1 MHSINTRGVRAWVA
15 LLLVLL
21 VGASGVAT
29 ALPAQADRPSA
40 GAAAQPAALPPVL
53 RVGTEGVYTP
63 FSFKQGGKLT
73 GYDVDVMNAIGKKLG
88 VRIQFVEVQWDSMF
102 EALRS
107 GRIDLVANQV
117 TLNPQRQ
124 QLYDLS
130 TPYVETTGVV
140 VVADDN
146 TTIKSLKDIRGKRA
160 AQNLTSNWKD
170 VAQENGA
177 TIVGVDS
184 MDKALENLRLGNVD
198 VVVNDKLAVNYAI
211 KSLGD
216 QAGVKVVAQTS
227 DVSESVL
234 AARKGTGYMP
244 QLDSAIRQLKADGT
258 LTSLYDKYFDATPT
272 PPSDWELVKENAGP
286 MALAALKV
294 TIPLTIIAFVL
305 GLIIAL
311 FVALARMSSSP
322 WLSIPARVYIS
333 FLRGVPVLV
342 LLLIVYFGLTNQFGI
357 RLSPFVAAAIGLTLN
372 ASAYCAEVIRS
383 AVLSVPTGQ
392 WEAAWTVG
400 MNRRTSLR
408 RIILPEAARTAVPPL
423 SNTAIGVLKD
433 TSLVSVIT
441 VADMVRQ
448 AQVAAAPTFRFFTLY
463 LLAGLY
469 FWVIVIVL
477 SAAQGRLEK
486 RLSRYAA

>member
-1 MHSINTRGVRAWVA
+1 MRSIIPRWVRVCVA
-15 LLLVLL
+15 LVLAVL
-21 VGASGVAT
+21 VGSVCAVGAVPAHADEPRPAAVA
-29 ALPAQADRPSA
+29 PPQ
-40 GAAAQPAALPPVL
+40 ALPPVL

-63 FSFKQGGKLT
+63 FSFKEGNKLT
-73 GYDVDVMNAIGKKLG
+73 GFDVDVMNAIGKKLG

-117 TLNPQRQ
+117 TLNPERQR
-124 QLYDLS
+124 LYDLS
-130 TPYVETTGVV
+130 TPYVETSGVV

-146 TTIKSLKDIRGKRA
+146 TTIKGLKDIRGKRA

-177 TIVGVDS
+177 SIVGVDS

-211 KSLGD
+211 KSLGSK
-216 QAGVKVVAQTS
+216 AGVKVVAQTP
-227 DVSESVL
+227 DVSQSVL

-244 QLDSAIRQLKADGT
+244 QLDSAIRQLKAEGT
-258 LTSLYDKYFDATPT
+258 LNTLYDKYFDATPE
-272 PPSDWELVKENAGP
+272 PPSDWELVKENAWP
-286 MALAALKV
+286 MAVAAIKV
-294 TIPLTIIAFVL
+294 TIPLTVIAFVV

-322 WLSIPARVYIS
+322 WLSVPARIYIS

-383 AVLSVPTGQ
+383 AVLSVPQGQ
-392 WEAAWTVG
+392 WEAASTIG

-408 RIILPEAARTAVPPL
+408 KIILPEAARTAVPPL

-463 LLAGLY
+463 LLAGMY
-469 FWVIVIVL
+469 FWVIVIALTAV
-477 SAAQGRLEK
+477 QGRLEK
-486 RLSRYAA
+486 RLSRYAG